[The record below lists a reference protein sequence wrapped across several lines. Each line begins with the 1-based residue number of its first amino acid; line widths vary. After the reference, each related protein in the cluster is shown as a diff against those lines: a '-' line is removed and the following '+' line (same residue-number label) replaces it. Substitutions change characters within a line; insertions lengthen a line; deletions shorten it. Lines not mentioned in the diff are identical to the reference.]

1 MGTCGNSKAMP
12 PPTSTWVPLDGE
24 FRPITTSVGASPGSR
39 SGSAGAN
46 ADAFDEEELVSC
58 GLVSRTFDVTGVTP
72 SIEWADKSEDP
83 LMQRIRMRYTLQP
96 KGKSQSQSQRQ
107 YMLERC
113 IEVQYDAEQE
123 NENGKDSSV
132 KGLVAPDWIRVVY
145 SLYRS
150 GAGNSSGGSSSSGSS
165 SDDDSGNTGQ
175 LTSITRVVYIMQR

>member
-1 MGTCGNSKAMP
+1 MGASG
-12 PPTSTWVPLDGE
+12 VG
-24 FRPITTSVGASPGSR
+24 VGAN
-39 SGSAGAN
+39 AGAN
-46 ADAFDEEELVSC
+46 ANNTSCDPEELVSC

-113 IEVQYDAEQE
+113 IEVQYDAEKE
-123 NENGKDSSV
+123 TGNGKDSSV

-150 GAGNSSGGSSSSGSS
+150 GGGGASSLSS
-165 SDDDSGNTGQ
+165 
-175 LTSITRVVYIMQR
+175 